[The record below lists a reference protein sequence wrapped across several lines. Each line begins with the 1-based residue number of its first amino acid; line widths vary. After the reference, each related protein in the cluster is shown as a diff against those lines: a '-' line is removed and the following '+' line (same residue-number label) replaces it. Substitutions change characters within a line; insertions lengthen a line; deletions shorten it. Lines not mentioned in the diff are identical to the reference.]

1 MDSVSVNDMK
11 VPGAVEISPGRLSVV
26 EGIGRKAHKE
36 YAFPLRFEIAA
47 ILVCRQGFVRLVLN
61 DQPITFRSGEMLFIN
76 PDSVLEQFEDKNG
89 DCDITLIMIA
99 EAERFRSV
107 VIDRHLWDLML
118 YLRRRPVIRLGKD
131 DLELADVYKR
141 LIELLLKS
149 QKEQPY
155 NDQVL
160 NSLADVFLFQLLNLI
175 GSKLPSS
182 SRTVEP
188 VPGQELFFRFLDVL
202 KEGKGQIRN
211 VEQMADRLCVSP
223 KYLARIVRVNS
234 GMPPSQWMDEYT
246 MRSAIHELRHSGKPI
261 KDIALSLGFPNQ
273 SGFGTFFRR
282 HSGLSPS
289 VYRQKNL

>member
-1 MDSVSVNDMK
+1 MDSISVKDMK

-26 EGIGRKAHKE
+26 EGIGSKAPKE
-36 YAFPLRFEIAA
+36 YSFPLRFEIAA
-47 ILVCRQGFVRLVLN
+47 ILICRQGVVRLVLN
-61 DQPITFRSGEMLFIN
+61 DHSITFRSNELLLIN
-76 PDSVLEQFEDKNG
+76 PDSVLEQFENKSG
-89 DCDITLIMIA
+89 ICDITLIMIA

-107 VIDRHLWDLML
+107 VIDRQLWDMML

-141 LIELLLKS
+141 LIELLMKS

-160 NSLADVFLFQLLNLI
+160 NSLADVFLFQLLNLV

-202 KEGKGQIRN
+202 KEGKGQIRS

-234 GMPPSQWMDEYT
+234 GMTPSQWMDEYT
-246 MRSAIHELRHSGKPI
+246 MRSAIHELRHCSKPI
-261 KDIALSLGFPNQ
+261 KDIALSLGFPNP

-282 HSGLSPS
+282 HSGFSPA

>member
-26 EGIGRKAHKE
+26 EGIGRKAHRE
-36 YAFPLRFEIAA
+36 YAFPLLFEIAA
-47 ILVCRQGFVRLVLN
+47 ILLCRQGFVRLVLN
-61 DQPITFRSGEMLFIN
+61 DQLITFHSGEMLFIN
-76 PDSVLEQFEDKNG
+76 PDSVLEQYEDKNG

-107 VIDRHLWDLML
+107 VIDRQLWDLML
-118 YLRRRPVIRLGKD
+118 YLRKRPVIRLGKD

-149 QKEQPY
+149 QKEPPY
-155 NDQVL
+155 SDQVL
-160 NSLADVFLFQLLNLI
+160 NSLADVFLFQLLNLV

-202 KEGKGQIRN
+202 KEGKGQIRS

-234 GMPPSQWMDEYT
+234 GMTPSQWMDEYT

-282 HSGLSPS
+282 HSGLSPA